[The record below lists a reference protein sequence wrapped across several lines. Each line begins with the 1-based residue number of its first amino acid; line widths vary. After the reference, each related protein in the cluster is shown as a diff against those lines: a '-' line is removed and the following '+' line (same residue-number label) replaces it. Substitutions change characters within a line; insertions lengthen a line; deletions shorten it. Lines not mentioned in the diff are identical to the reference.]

1 MSLVEQYA
9 SERRARLVRLGTI
22 APPRPKAP
30 IPVEQPTKPK
40 AVDPIDPE
48 PFYSQMWF
56 YDLICPKPPRPSH
69 PTVIDIRDA
78 VCRYF
83 SIFPNEVESS
93 RRQGALVYPRQ
104 IAFWLARNLTPYS
117 YPQIGRRF
125 GNRDHTTIMHGCRRI
140 EAKMKTDWT
149 VAYDVAHVEAML

>member
-9 SERRARLVRLGTI
+9 AERKARLVRLGAI
-22 APPRPKAP
+22 R
-30 IPVEQPTKPK
+30 TKPDIK
-40 AVDPIDPE
+40 LVSVKVAPKPIEPIDPA
-48 PFYSQMWF
+48 PFYPQMWF
-56 YDLICPKPPRPSH
+56 YDLIAPRKIRPKDQCL
-69 PTVIDIRDA
+69 TVLSIRDA

-83 SIFPNEVESS
+83 KILPNEVESS

-104 IAFWLARNLTPYS
+104 IAFWLARTHTPYS

-125 GNRDHTTIMHGCRRI
+125 GDRDHTTIMHGCRRI
-140 EAKMKTDWT
+140 EARMKTEWE

>member
-1 MSLVEQYA
+1 MSLVEQFA
-9 SERRARLVRLGTI
+9 TERRARLVRLGCVPSP
-22 APPRPKAP
+22 APKVVRQKA
-30 IPVEQPTKPK
+30 IE
-40 AVDPIDPE
+40 PIDPE

-56 YDLICPKPPRPSH
+56 YDLICPGKIEKEPL
-69 PTVIDIRDA
+69 TVLQIRDA
-78 VCRYF
+78 VCKYF

-104 IAFWLARNLTPYS
+104 IAFYLARRHTPYS

-140 EAKMKTDWT
+140 EERMKADWT